1 MNHVR
6 SWDCLGSKKKRHEFL
21 PALHFLGDYMILPHK
36 RNLGSYAAG
45 SNHRA
50 VLKIYSAKTLQGQR
64 GDWVKR

>member
-1 MNHVR
+1 
-6 SWDCLGSKKKRHEFL
+6 
-21 PALHFLGDYMILPHK
+21 MILPHK
-36 RNLGSYAAG
+36 RDLGSYAAG